1 MSVGP
6 GQNGTKGSPPQWDSG
21 FARSAAMAL
30 IIVGVALVYALVA
43 LAEKVIDDQP
53 DLLAVAI
60 VAVAMLVVA
69 GLALAGLGA
78 YIGLLEARGRARVI
92 GTMIVWENHEGEAE
106 PKLGEPLKEAAAI
119 FEAMGKMPTA
129 RALVTA
135 GGVALL
141 AAAALAW
148 QVLPEA
154 DLAESGPQITRQPA
168 TVSTTA
174 GGKAFFRVV
183 AEGSDLGY
191 RWERNGEPIDG
202 AGDSPTYLIANT
214 AAAEDGDTITVAV
227 SEGEEEAISDDVKLS
242 VEVTQPSG
250 AGS

>member
-1 MSVGP
+1 MSVSAD
-6 GQNGTKGSPPQWDSG
+6 QNAAKGSPPQWDAG
-21 FARSAAMAL
+21 FARSAAVAL
-30 IIVGVALVYALVA
+30 IIVGLALAYALVA

-60 VAVAMLVVA
+60 VAVAMLVIT

-78 YIGLLEARGRARVI
+78 YIGLLEARGRARVV
-92 GTMIVWENHEGEAE
+92 GVMIAAGNSESEAE
-106 PKLGEPLKEAAAI
+106 PKVGDAWKEAAAI

-154 DLAESGPQITRQPA
+154 DPAEAGPQITRQPVA
-168 TVSTTA
+168 TSTTA

-183 AEGSDLGY
+183 AEGEDLNY

-202 AGDSPTYLIANT
+202 VEDRPTYLIAN
-214 AAAEDGDTITVAV
+214 AATGEDGDTITVAV
-227 SEGEEEAISDDVKLS
+227 SEGEEETISDDVKLT
-242 VEVTQPSG
+242 VGVAQPSG
-250 AGS
+250 TEP

>member
-1 MSVGP
+1 MSADA
-6 GQNGTKGSPPQWDSG
+6 GQKVVKGDPPQWDSG
-21 FARSAAMAL
+21 FARAAAVAL
-30 IIVGVALVYALVA
+30 IIVVAALAYALVA
-43 LAEKVIDDQP
+43 LAVRVIDDQP
-53 DLLAVAI
+53 DLLAVSI
-60 VAVAMLVVA
+60 VAVAMLVIA

-92 GTMIVWENHEGEAE
+92 GTMIAAGNPEGEAE
-106 PKLGEPLKEAAAI
+106 PKLGDALKEAAAI

-148 QVLPEA
+148 QVFPEA
-154 DLAESGPQITRQPA
+154 DPAESGPQITRQPA
-168 TVSTTA
+168 AANTTA

-183 AEGSDLGY
+183 AEGENLSY

-202 AGDSPTYLIANT
+202 TGDNPTYLIANT

-227 SEGEEEAISDDVKLS
+227 SDGEEETISDDVRLS
-242 VEVTQPSG
+242 VKVTQP
-250 AGS
+250 